1 MFIVDT
7 HCHTGTNKYEPVEAL
22 MFHMEQ
28 ANVSKAVLIQHAG
41 NTDNSYH
48 VQCIRSYP
56 NRFAAAMIV
65 ETTDTGEKI
74 DFWAQNIAIK
84 GMKNDFLQKK
94 KLISLCIFRI
104 KKKK

>member
-41 NTDNSYH
+41 NTDNSYL
-48 VQCIRSYP
+48 S
-56 NRFAAAMIV
+56 
-65 ETTDTGEKI
+65 
-74 DFWAQNIAIK
+74 
-84 GMKNDFLQKK
+84 
-94 KLISLCIFRI
+94 LIHI
-104 KKKK
+104 